1 MRLSRIPAPRV
12 WLGVLFSA
20 ALIACA
26 IARGRWWRA
35 ASGAALAALLALLLW
50 HAFAPET
57 HRGQLEMSVI
67 DVRQGDGILVIF
79 RHCRRLLV
87 DGGGLPAFGR
97 QTRSQLDI
105 GEDGGGALL
114 VGARYPAHGRGSAL
128 ARARRPISARL
139 PALVSD
145 FHPVQ
150 LWTGAT
156 PDSPSRDA
164 LRASAEASTL
174 KIVPLAAPN
183 RFALG
188 GAEIDVL
195 APFPDYVPSDAPKND
210 DSLVLRIR
218 YGRHVF
224 LLTGDVE
231 RPIERRMPGENEIRH
246 ADVLKVA
253 HHGSPFSHRAVRARR
268 AVGLRR
274 HLGGLR
280 EQLRAPAQG
289 RHAKAGR
296 SSRRSSA
303 KGSRRTGL
311 HPERRAPAAGREAR
325 GECGIPAPWPP

>member
-67 DVRQGDGILVIF
+67 DVRQGDGIPVIF
-79 RHCRRLLV
+79 RHCKRLLV

-195 APFPDYVPSDAPKND
+195 APFPDYVPQTR
-210 DSLVLRIR
+210 LR
-218 YGRHVF
+218 
-224 LLTGDVE
+224 TTT
-231 RPIERRMPGENEIRH
+231 
-246 ADVLKVA
+246 
-253 HHGSPFSHRAVRARR
+253 
-268 AVGLRR
+268 
-274 HLGGLR
+274 
-280 EQLRAPAQG
+280 
-289 RHAKAGR
+289 R
-296 SSRRSSA
+296 SSCASGTAAMSS
-303 KGSRRTGL
+303 
-311 HPERRAPAAGREAR
+311 
-325 GECGIPAPWPP
+325 C